1 MNKEFIEDNLVI
13 RPFRQSDIS
22 TIFLLIKRL
31 AIEQGK
37 IHEFKNDPDNFK
49 NIFSNSPLSINS
61 ILAEYSGT
69 AIGICLYFFSF
80 STWRGETGIYIQ
92 DLFVESQYRK
102 NKIGKKLIHRAMTE
116 GSNKVATYL
125 RLAVNNQ
132 NRTAKTFY
140 SSLGL
145 TAIPNDLIYAD
156 YGKTFKKLRD

>member
-13 RPFRQSDIS
+13 RPSRQSDIS

-102 NKIGKKLIHRAMTE
+102 NKIGKKLIHQAMTE
-116 GSNKVATYL
+116 GSNKGATYL
-125 RLAVNNQ
+125 RLAVNSQ
-132 NRTAKTFY
+132 NKMARSFY
-140 SSLGL
+140 SGLGL
-145 TAIPNDLIYAD
+145 TAIPNDLIYAA
-156 YGKTFKKLRD
+156 YGQTFKKLRD

>member
-22 TIFLLIKRL
+22 TIFFLIKRL

-61 ILAEYSGT
+61 ILAEHSGT

-116 GSNKVATYL
+116 GSNKGATYL

-145 TAIPNDLIYAD
+145 TAIPNDLIYAA
-156 YGKTFKKLRD
+156 YGQTFKKLRD